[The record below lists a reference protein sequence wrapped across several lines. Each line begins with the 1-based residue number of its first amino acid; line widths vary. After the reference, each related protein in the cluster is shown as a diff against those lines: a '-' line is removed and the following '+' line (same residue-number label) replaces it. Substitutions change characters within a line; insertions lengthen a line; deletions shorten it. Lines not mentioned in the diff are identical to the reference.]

1 MKGIITMRYTERQNR
16 TVNANTDL
24 LEFLQSALR
33 CMYLSDL
40 RTEAYNGR
48 AKELLSQLALNSFPA
63 HQVRDAY
70 SYLYA

>member
-1 MKGIITMRYTERQNR
+1 MRYTERQNR
-16 TVNANTDL
+16 TANANTDL
-24 LEFLQSALR
+24 LEFLQSAPR
-33 CMYLSDL
+33 CMYHSDL

>member
-1 MKGIITMRYTERQNR
+1 MRYTERQTR
-16 TVNANTDL
+16 TINANTDL

-33 CMYLSDL
+33 CMYLSAL
-40 RTEAYNGR
+40 RTETYNGR
-48 AKELLSQLALNSFPA
+48 AKELLNQLALNSFPA

>member
-1 MKGIITMRYTERQNR
+1 MKGITTMRYAERQTR

-40 RTEAYNGR
+40 RTETYNGR
-48 AKELLSQLALNSFPA
+48 ARELLNQLALNSFPA
-63 HQVRDAY
+63 QQVRDAY